1 MTIVCWLLTRAHR
14 RGRTDAEAPLTR
26 LFITWCSLFWLMIV
40 WDVGVGRVV
49 LGNLREDRLLLT
61 FQIWETHSPSEHLYL
76 AWLTREDFSRHAV
89 YTNHL
94 HPYLF
99 FLYGVSKA
107 VQLITG
113 LPLAVG
119 KNATAF
125 VVSAVGVAAFAAL
138 AHRIASRGD
147 RRWTFYAT
155 MFAALG
161 FFVTE
166 AHYWTYIYTTNIDS
180 VFPLWIYCAAI
191 LWAAAEPRVTD
202 RNGRLIVAAS
212 ILFAAFG
219 WLYTPL
225 VMAALWCCFG
235 SSARRTIASAP
246 NRVLIRASAAAVL
259 VCVFVYAIPRMLA
272 LWKGY
277 SFSDSSFLFRSGLDG
292 DTAYFHN
299 PVQAVFRPY
308 WGPARSLSDILF
320 PAFVPLLVCGAVAM
334 GGGRAR
340 RVRTL
345 SGIVFLFSPYVF
357 SLALFPQSVSVHVY
371 LYDQLL
377 FLPAALIGAV
387 WSLSPRVQRRL
398 RGPYAFAAALL
409 GILLVT
415 SQLVAIAQAMRGAT
429 TG

>member
-1 MTIVCWLLTRAHR
+1 LTRV
-14 RGRTDAEAPLTR
+14 RGRGRSPADTPLTL
-26 LFITWCSLFWLMIV
+26 LFILWCALFWLMIV
-40 WDVGVGRVV
+40 WDVGVGRIV

-61 FQIWETHSPSEHLYL
+61 FRLWETQPASEHLFL
-76 AWLTREDFSRHAV
+76 AWLTRDDFGRHAV

-99 FLYGVSKA
+99 FMYGVSKA
-107 VQLITG
+107 VQMITG
-113 LPLAVG
+113 WPLSVG
-119 KNATAF
+119 KNATPF

-138 AHRIASRGD
+138 AHRIARRSD
-147 RRWTFYAT
+147 RHWTFYAT
-155 MFAALG
+155 MFVALG

-202 RNGRLIVAAS
+202 RNARLIVAAS

-235 SSARRTIASAP
+235 PSARRTIASAP
-246 NRVLIRASAAAVL
+246 NRILIRASAAAVL
-259 VCVFVYAIPRMLA
+259 VCIVVYALPRMLA

-299 PVQAVFRPY
+299 LVQAVFRPY
-308 WGPARSLSDILF
+308 WGPARSWSDILF
-320 PAFVPLLVCGAVAM
+320 PAFVPLLVSGTVAM
-334 GGGRAR
+334 RDGRAQ
-340 RVRTL
+340 RVRML
-345 SGIVFLFSPYVF
+345 SGIVFLFSLYVF
-357 SLALFPQSVSVHVY
+357 SLALFPQAVSVHVY

-387 WSLSPRVQRRL
+387 WSLSPPVQRRL

-409 GILLVT
+409 GILLVM
-415 SQLVAIAQAMRGAT
+415 SQLIAIAQAMRGAA